1 VPGNVEINCSETF
14 CVGPHYQGKYKALR
28 AAFLGWRQIE
38 RTRRKYLQKN
48 LQKLTV
54 WTHEVHTGNQESI
67 WKIKNLLFEMRHE
80 AEE

>member
-1 VPGNVEINCSETF
+1 MAFIECSETF
-14 CVGPHYQGKYKALR
+14 CTAAFWESKYRALR
-28 AAFLGWRQIE
+28 AAFLEWRQIE

-54 WTHEVHTGNQESI
+54 WTHEVHQGTPESI